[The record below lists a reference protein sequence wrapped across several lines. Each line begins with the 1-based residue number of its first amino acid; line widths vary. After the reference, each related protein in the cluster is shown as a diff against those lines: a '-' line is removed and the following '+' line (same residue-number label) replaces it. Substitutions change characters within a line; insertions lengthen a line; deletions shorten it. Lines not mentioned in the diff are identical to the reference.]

1 MPSQADSQTTMS
13 RRVLLKSWN
22 QGAASGT
29 ITVDGT
35 AVPVTTTPFR
45 AVSHMSLPISKNG
58 KKIELGSNSK
68 YVPDSSDYIRYR
80 KLRALNKQLPRA
92 AAAAAAAPAE
102 GEADPAPAP
111 AEGEADPAPAEGEAD
126 PAPAEG
132 DNA

>member
-22 QGAASGT
+22 QRAASGT
-29 ITVDGT
+29 IKVDGT
-35 AVPVTTTPFR
+35 EVPVTTTPFR
-45 AVSHMSLPISKNG
+45 AVSHMSRPISKNG
-58 KKIELGSNSK
+58 TKIELGSNSK

-92 AAAAAAAPAE
+92 AAPAPAPA
-102 GEADPAPAP
+102 EADPAPA
-111 AEGEADPAPAEGEAD
+111 EGEGEAD